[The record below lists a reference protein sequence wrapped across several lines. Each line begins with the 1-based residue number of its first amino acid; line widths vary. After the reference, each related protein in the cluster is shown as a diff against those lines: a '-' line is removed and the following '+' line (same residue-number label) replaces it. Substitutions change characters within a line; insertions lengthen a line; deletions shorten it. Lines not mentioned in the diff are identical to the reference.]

1 MKKLHIIISILVLTI
16 IAVVIYI
23 YQWRAKN
30 DVEQDLI
37 IAEEPAPPP
46 PPQLLYGLPKDSFSI
61 ENYKVSRNQNL
72 ASILLPIKV
81 DNKIVN
87 LLAEKS
93 KPIFDVRKI
102 RTGNSYSVFYSRDSL
117 MTPMWFVY
125 EIDNTDY
132 LVMQLTDTFHVY
144 RDIKPV
150 ETIRK
155 VGSGIISSS
164 LWNTVKD
171 NNLSPMLAFEL
182 SEIFAWTVDFFGI
195 EKGDNFVA
203 IYDEQ
208 YVDSVSIGV
217 STVHAAI
224 FNHKGRDYYAFKY
237 PNDSVTNGFF
247 DEEGNSLRKAFL
259 KAPLKFSRISSRFSH
274 SRFHPVLK
282 INRPHHG
289 VDYAAPAGTPV
300 YAIGDGTIIQKGWD
314 AKGGGN
320 FLKIRHN
327 SVYTSVY
334 MHLQGFAK
342 GISKGDRVA
351 QGQLIGYVGSTGL
364 STGPHL
370 DFRMYRND
378 SPIDPLKVEAPPV
391 EPVPG
396 EDMPHYLEFISQ
408 FKNRLDEQKNRLAK
422 GEQDITQVNGGSLSG
437 SAHTQEHVSSM
448 PGSQGYHQD

>member
-1 MKKLHIIISILVLTI
+1 MKKLHIIISILVLAF
-16 IAVVIYI
+16 IAVIVYV
-23 YQWRAKN
+23 YQWRVKN

-37 IAEEPAPPP
+37 ITEEPAPPP

-72 ASILLPIKV
+72 AAILYEIKI
-81 DNKIVN
+81 DNQIIN
-87 LLAEKS
+87 RLAEKS
-93 KPIFDVRKI
+93 KDIFDVRKI
-102 RTGNSYSVFYSRDSL
+102 RTGNNYSVFFSRDSL
-117 MTPMWFVY
+117 MTPIWFVY

-132 LVMQLTDTFHVY
+132 LVMQLTDTLHVY
-144 RDIKPV
+144 RDTKPV
-150 ETIRK
+150 ETLRK
-155 VGSGIISSS
+155 VSTGVITSS

-203 IYDEQ
+203 IYDEH
-208 YVDSVSIGV
+208 YVDSISIGV
-217 STVHAAI
+217 SSVHAAI

-237 PNDSVTNGFF
+237 QKDSVTNGFF
-247 DEEGNSLRKAFL
+247 DEEGKSLRKAFL
-259 KAPLKFSRISSRFSH
+259 KAPLKFSRISSRFSN
-274 SRFHPVLK
+274 SRFHPILK
-282 INRPHHG
+282 ISRPHHG
-289 VDYAAPAGTPV
+289 VDYAAPSGTPV
-300 YAIGDGTIIQKGWD
+300 YAIGDGTVIHKGWD
-314 AKGGGN
+314 PKGGGN
-320 FLKIRHN
+320 YLKIRHN

-342 GISKGDRVA
+342 GLSKGDRVG

-391 EPVPG
+391 EPIP
-396 EDMPHYLEFISQ
+396 EESMPQYLDYIGK
-408 FKNRLDEQKNRLAK
+408 FKHRLDEQRTRLAK
-422 GEQDITQVNGGSLSG
+422 GEQDTIQVIVGSLSG
-437 SAHTQEHVSSM
+437 SVHTLDHESSM
-448 PGSQGYHQD
+448 PGSQGYRQD